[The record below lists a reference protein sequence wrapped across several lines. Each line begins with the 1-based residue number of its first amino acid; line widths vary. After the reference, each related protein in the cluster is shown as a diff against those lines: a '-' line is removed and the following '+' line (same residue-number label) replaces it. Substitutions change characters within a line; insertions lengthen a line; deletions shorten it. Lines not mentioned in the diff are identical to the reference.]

1 MDLARSQKIVRVLG
15 ILDIV
20 GAVLSLVGGIGM
32 MGLGGVGAT
41 LPEMATDNDLRTGVG
56 VFMFLGIIL
65 IVTGIANLLEGIF
78 AVRAEKDA
86 SKVGPLWIFAIVTI
100 ILGVL
105 ALVTSIVNDGQD
117 TLSSIFSLAVNCFM
131 FYLANN
137 IKKLSNN

>member
-78 AVRAEKDA
+78 AVRAAKDA
-86 SKVGPLWIFAIVTI
+86 SKVGPLWIFAIVNI
-100 ILGVL
+100 ILSVL
-105 ALVTSIVNDGQD
+105 ALVTSIVNGGKD

>member
-15 ILDIV
+15 LLDIV

-41 LPEMATDNDLRTGVG
+41 MPEMATDNDLRTGVG

-78 AVRAEKDA
+78 AVRAAKDA

-105 ALVTSIVNDGQD
+105 ALVTSILNGGKD

>member
-1 MDLARSQKIVRVLG
+1 MDLAKSQKIVRVLG
-15 ILDIV
+15 ILAIV

-32 MGLGGVGAT
+32 IGIGGVGAT
-41 LPEMATDNDLRTGVG
+41 MPEMATDTDLQTGVG
-56 VFMFLGIIL
+56 VFMILGIIL

-78 AVRAEKDA
+78 AVRAAKDA
-86 SKVGPLWIFAIVTI
+86 SKVGPLWIFAIIAIV
-100 ILGVL
+100 LSVL
-105 ALVTSIVNDGQD
+105 ALITSIVNGGKD